1 MERASSTPACL
12 GVTLCHRS
20 SSLQGMAMGPLL
32 LGAMLAMPHR
42 MLQVSHWVVFHTYRV
57 LLPRNCQQ
65 QAHLAGNMYMSL

>member
-1 MERASSTPACL
+1 
-12 GVTLCHRS
+12 
-20 SSLQGMAMGPLL
+20 MGPLL
-32 LGAMLAMPHR
+32 LGAMPAMPHR